1 MNFFFDLINHA
12 AGYTDKYY
20 DDQSERVSIEDLI
33 RKYRNEKKKHES
45 NIQASLLL
53 GDHNPHCL
61 LVLEGVHELYRM
73 SGPGNMTQDYLDA
86 IILRLNV
93 SNQGNLPA

>member
-45 NIQASLLL
+45 NI
-53 GDHNPHCL
+53 
-61 LVLEGVHELYRM
+61 
-73 SGPGNMTQDYLDA
+73 
-86 IILRLNV
+86 
-93 SNQGNLPA
+93 